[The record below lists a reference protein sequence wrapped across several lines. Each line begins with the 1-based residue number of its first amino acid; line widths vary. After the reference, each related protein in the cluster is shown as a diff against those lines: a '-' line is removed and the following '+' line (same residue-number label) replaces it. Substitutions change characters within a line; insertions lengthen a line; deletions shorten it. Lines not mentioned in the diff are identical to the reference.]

1 MCNPVIYS
9 LTLRTANLDF
19 AQKKFDDGK
28 DCSREDLSMIRKSRA
43 LSHSRLN

>member
-1 MCNPVIYS
+1 VCNPVIYS